1 MEFGTA
7 PNYITTGP
15 VRNAVPTPIR
25 SLADKNAMRTSSRVI
40 LGLVISPVVIVAAA
54 IVFVLTFDWSHAK
67 PYLNDHVSQAI
78 GRPFAIKGDLAL
90 TWKTPEGES
99 GWRAY
104 VPWPRLIASDITI
117 GNPDWTRQPH
127 VATVQ
132 RLTFVL
138 EALPLL
144 AHRIVIPSVTL
155 DTPMVAL
162 ERDPQNRNNWTFNFG
177 AQDGKPSDWKLE
189 LREIAFSK
197 GSVQV
202 DDEVKRVHL
211 AATIDTVDN
220 QTLYT
225 AANGTA
231 IRGSEQ
237 PPVVPTASGA
247 AASGAT
253 AKAPVAADPQQPYG
267 IVWTVKG
274 TYNNAAIHG
283 SGKAGGVLRL
293 QDAHRPYPLQ
303 ADVTVGKT
311 RIDLAGTLTNPA
323 SLTALDLR
331 LHLSGAS
338 MAHLYPLTG
347 VVLPDTPP
355 FDTRGRLIGELRRQG
370 SSWRYEKFTGRVG
383 GSDLGGTLTFAMR
396 PEPGQ
401 RPQLSGELV
410 SHQLLFADL
419 APIIGADSNA
429 SKQRRDEPVRQPADN
444 VLPVEP
450 FRTDRWNAI
459 DADVKFTGERIVRTT
474 DLPIDHLVTHIKL
487 RDAVLTLDP
496 LNFGVAGGT
505 LTSNLQ
511 LDGKSAPMQA
521 RAVLAARHFKIRQ
534 LFPNVESMHASVGE
548 INGDARLSATGNSVA
563 ALLGSSN
570 GELKILVEQGTVS
583 KFILEAMGL
592 NVGNVI
598 LTKLFGDKQVS
609 INCAA
614 GDFAV
619 SDGLAQARTF
629 VVDTQDAVIDVTGAT
644 SFKQE
649 ALDFTIHP
657 DSKGLRV
664 FSLRTPLYVKG
675 TYKHPDVSV
684 NPAVVA
690 LRAGG
695 AVALAFAAPV
705 AAVLPVLELKPA
717 PDSPCGKL
725 LADVRQRPTAPPPGK
740 VYRSSKRGRTAD
752 GSPKAP
758 AAAASATPA
767 QRPTPPSRDA
777 TTTGG

>member
-1 MEFGTA
+1 
-7 PNYITTGP
+7 
-15 VRNAVPTPIR
+15 
-25 SLADKNAMRTSSRVI
+25 MRTSGKLA
-40 LGLVISPVVIVAAA
+40 LGLVITPVVIVAAA
-54 IVFVLTFDWSHAK
+54 VIFVLTFDWNRAK
-67 PYLNDHVSQAI
+67 PYLNDRVSQAI
-78 GRPFAIKGDLAL
+78 GRPFAINGDLML
-90 TWKTPEGES
+90 TWKKPDGES

-104 VPWPRLIASDITI
+104 VPWPRLIANDITI
-117 GNPDWTRQPH
+117 GNPDWARQPH
-127 VATVQ
+127 VATIHQ
-132 RLTFVL
+132 LTFVL

-155 DTPMVAL
+155 DTPAIAL
-162 ERDPQNRNNWTFNFG
+162 ERDKQNRNNWTFHLAG
-177 AQDGKPSDWKLE
+177 SEGSDGKPSDWKLD

-197 GSVQV
+197 GSLAL
-202 DDEVKRVHL
+202 DDDLKRIHL
-211 AATIDTVDN
+211 AATIDTVDR
-220 QTLYT
+220 QALY
-225 AANGTA
+225 AAASGTT
-231 IRGSEQ
+231 IRGED
-237 PPVVPTASGA
+237 PPAKAPNGPDA
-247 AASGAT
+247 AASGAE
-253 AKAPVAADPQQPYG
+253 ARERVAPDLRQPYG
-267 IVWTVKG
+267 IAWTVKG
-274 TYNNAAIHG
+274 TYNNAAIKG

-293 QDAHRPYPLQ
+293 QDAQRPYPLQ

-311 RIDLAGTLTNPA
+311 RVDLAGTLTNPA

-338 MAHLYPLTG
+338 MAQLYPLTG

-355 FDTRGRLIGELRRQG
+355 FDTRGRLIGELRQQG
-370 SSWRYEKFTGRVG
+370 STWRYEKFTGRVG
-383 GSDLGGTLTFAMR
+383 GSDLGGTLNFAMR
-396 PEPGQ
+396 EP
-401 RPQLSGELV
+401 RPQLTGELV
-410 SHQLLFADL
+410 SHQLLFSDL

-429 SKQRRDEPVRQPADN
+429 SKAKRADPSADPDDSKTVRQPADK

-459 DADVKFTGERIVRTT
+459 DADVKFTGERIVHTA

-487 RDAVLTLDP
+487 LDAVLTLDP
-496 LNFGVAGGT
+496 LNFGIAGGT
-505 LTSNLQ
+505 LASNIQ
-511 LDGKSAPMQA
+511 LDGHATPMQA
-521 RAVLAARHFKIRQ
+521 RAALTARHFKIKQ
-534 LFPNVESMHASVGE
+534 LFPKIESMRASVGE

-563 ALLGSSN
+563 TLLGSSN
-570 GELKILVEQGTVS
+570 GQLKILVEQGTIS

-644 SFKQE
+644 SLKKE
-649 ALDFTIHP
+649 TLDFTIHP

-675 TYKHPDVSV
+675 TYKRPDVSV

-725 LADVRQRPTAPPPGK
+725 LAEVRQRPTAPPPGK
-740 VYRSSKRGRTAD
+740 IERDTKPART
-752 GSPKAP
+752 PKGAPGAAP
-758 AAAASATPA
+758 ANRDTAPP
-767 QRPTPPSRDA
+767 QRPTAPTSRDPL
-777 TTTGG
+777 TSGG

>member
-1 MEFGTA
+1 
-7 PNYITTGP
+7 
-15 VRNAVPTPIR
+15 
-25 SLADKNAMRTSSRVI
+25 MRTSGKLA
-40 LGLVISPVVIVAAA
+40 LGLVITPVVIVAAA
-54 IVFVLTFDWSHAK
+54 VIFVLTFDWSHAK

-78 GRPFAIKGDLAL
+78 GRPFAINGDLVL
-90 TWKTPEGES
+90 TWKKPEGES

-104 VPWPRLIASDITI
+104 VPWPRLIANDITI
-117 GNPDWTRQPH
+117 GNPDWTKQPH
-127 VATVQ
+127 VATVHQ
-132 RLTFVL
+132 LTFVL

-155 DTPMVAL
+155 DTPTIAL
-162 ERDPQNRNNWTFNFG
+162 ERDKQNRNNWTFDLAG
-177 AQDGKPSDWKLE
+177 GDKQPSNWKLE

-197 GSVQV
+197 GSLAL
-202 DDEVKRVHL
+202 DDDIKRIHL

-220 QTLYT
+220 QALYT
-225 AANGTA
+225 AANGTT
-231 IRGSEQ
+231 IKGDEQ
-237 PPVVPTASGA
+237 PPVVPTALAA
-247 AASGAT
+247 AASGAV
-253 AKAPVAADPQQPYG
+253 AKTPVAPDPQQPYG
-267 IVWTVKG
+267 IAWTVKG
-274 TYNNAAIHG
+274 TYNNAAING

-293 QDAHRPYPLQ
+293 QDARRPYPLQ
-303 ADVTVGKT
+303 ADVTIGKT

-355 FDTRGRLIGELRRQG
+355 FDTRGRLIGELRKQG
-370 SSWRYEKFTGRVG
+370 SNWRYEKFTGRVG

-396 PEPGQ
+396 EP

-429 SKQRRDEPVRQPADN
+429 SKAKRNEPGDEAVHQPADK
-444 VLPVEP
+444 VLPIEP

-459 DADVKFTGERIVRTT
+459 DADVKFTGERIVHSA
-474 DLPIDHLVTHIKL
+474 DLPIDHLVTHVKL
-487 RDAVLTLDP
+487 QDAVLTLDP
-496 LNFGVAGGT
+496 LNFGVAGGA
-505 LTSNLQ
+505 LTSNIQ
-511 LDGKSAPMQA
+511 LDGNATPMQA
-521 RAVLAARHFKIRQ
+521 RAALAARRFHIKQ
-534 LFPNVESMHASVGE
+534 LFPKIESMQASVGT
-548 INGDARLSATGNSVA
+548 INGDAQLSATGNSVA

-570 GELKILVEQGTVS
+570 GEIKVLVEQGTIS

-598 LTKLFGDKQVS
+598 LTKLFGDKQVT

-619 SDGLAQARTF
+619 SDGLARARTF
-629 VVDTQDAVIDVTGAT
+629 LVDTQDAVIDVTGAT

-675 TYKHPDVSV
+675 TYKHPDVSI

-717 PDSPCGKL
+717 PDSTCGKL

-740 VYRSSKRGRTAD
+740 TYRNGKPSQVSAAD
-752 GSPKAP
+752 AKT
-758 AAAASATPA
+758 SATTVAPPA
-767 QRPTPPSRDA
+767 RDPH
-777 TTTGG
+777 TSGG

>member
-1 MEFGTA
+1 
-7 PNYITTGP
+7 
-15 VRNAVPTPIR
+15 
-25 SLADKNAMRTSSRVI
+25 MRTSGKLA
-40 LGLVISPVVIVAAA
+40 LGLVITPVVIVAAA
-54 IVFVLTFDWSHAK
+54 VVFVLTFDWSRAK

-78 GRPFAIKGDLAL
+78 GRPFAINGDLVL
-90 TWKTPEGES
+90 TWKKPEGES

-104 VPWPRLIASDITI
+104 VPWPRLIANDITV
-117 GNPDWTRQPH
+117 GNPDWAKQPH
-127 VATVQ
+127 VATVRQ
-132 RLTFVL
+132 LTFVL
-138 EALPLL
+138 AALPLL

-155 DTPMVAL
+155 DTPAIAL
-162 ERDPQNRNNWTFNFG
+162 ERDKQDRNNWTFNLAG
-177 AQDGKPSDWKLE
+177 GNDNTPSDWKLE
-189 LREIAFSK
+189 LREIAFSQ
-197 GSVQV
+197 GTLAL
-202 DDEVKRVHL
+202 DDDIKRIHL

-220 QTLYT
+220 QALYT
-225 AANGTA
+225 AANGTPIKGDA
-231 IRGSEQ
+231 Q
-237 PPVVPTASGA
+237 PAQVPTASGT
-247 AASGAT
+247 AAS
-253 AKAPVAADPQQPYG
+253 APVAPDPQQPYG
-267 IVWTVKG
+267 IAWTVKG

-293 QDAHRPYPLQ
+293 QDANRPYPLQ

-323 SLTALDLR
+323 SLAALDLR

-338 MAHLYPLTG
+338 LAHLYPLTG
-347 VVLPDTPP
+347 VVLPNTPP
-355 FDTRGRLIGELRRQG
+355 FDTRGRLIGALRKQG

-383 GSDLGGTLTFAMR
+383 SSDLGGTLTFAMR
-396 PEPGQ
+396 EP
-401 RPQLSGELV
+401 RPQLTGELV

-429 SKQRRDEPVRQPADN
+429 NKARRADPSAESGDQTVRQPADK

-459 DADVKFTGERIVRTT
+459 DADVKFTGERIVHSS
-474 DLPIDHLVTHIKL
+474 DLPIDHLVTHVKL
-487 RDAVLTLDP
+487 QDAVLSLDP
-496 LNFGVAGGT
+496 LNFGLAGGT
-505 LTSNLQ
+505 LTSSIQ
-511 LDGKSAPMQA
+511 LDGHATPMQA
-521 RAVLAARHFKIRQ
+521 RAALAARHFKIKQ
-534 LFPNVESMHASVGE
+534 LFPKVESMRASVGE
-548 INGDARLSATGNSVA
+548 LNGDARLSATGNSVA

-570 GELKILVEQGTVS
+570 GELKLLVEQGTVS

-598 LTKLFGDKQVS
+598 LTKLFGDKQVT

-614 GDFAV
+614 ADFAV
-619 SDGLAQARTF
+619 SNGLAQSRTF
-629 VVDTQDAVIDVTGAT
+629 VVDTQDAIIDVTGAT

-675 TYKHPDVSV
+675 TYKHPDVSI

-705 AAVLPVLELKPA
+705 AAVLPLLNFAPA
-717 PDSPCGKL
+717 PESACGKL
-725 LADVRQRPTAPPPGK
+725 LAEVRQRPTAPPPGK
-740 VYRSSKRGRTAD
+740 TYRSKNPGLTPEGELKSAQ
-752 GSPKAP
+752 PAP
-758 AAAASATPA
+758 AAPPA
-767 QRPTPPSRDA
+767 RDA
-777 TTTGG
+777 MTTGG

>member
-1 MEFGTA
+1 
-7 PNYITTGP
+7 
-15 VRNAVPTPIR
+15 
-25 SLADKNAMRTSSRVI
+25 MRTSNRVI
-40 LGLVISPVVIVAAA
+40 LGLVITPVVIMASAA
-54 IVFVLTFDWSHAK
+54 VFVLTFDWSRAK

-78 GRPFAIKGDLAL
+78 GRPFAINGDLSL
-90 TWKTPEGES
+90 TWKKPEGES

-104 VPWPRLIASDITI
+104 VPWPRLIANDITI
-117 GNPDWTRQPH
+117 GNPDWTRRPH

-155 DTPMVAL
+155 DTPVVAL
-162 ERDPQNRNNWTFNFG
+162 ERDNQNRNNWTFHLG
-177 AQDGKPSDWKLE
+177 TQDSKPSDWKLE

-197 GSVQV
+197 GSVQL
-202 DDEVKRVHL
+202 DDDIKRIHL
-211 AATIDTVDN
+211 AATVDTVDN

-231 IRGSEQ
+231 ISGSEQ

-247 AASGAT
+247 AASGAA

-267 IVWTVKG
+267 LAWTVKG
-274 TYNNAAIHG
+274 TYNNAAIRG
-283 SGKAGGVLRL
+283 GGKAGGVLRL

-401 RPQLSGELV
+401 RPQLTGELV

-429 SKQRRDEPVRQPADN
+429 SKQRRDEPVRQPADK

-459 DADVKFTGERIVRTT
+459 YADVKFTGERIVRTT

-487 RDAVLTLDP
+487 QDAVLTLDP

-511 LDGKSAPMQA
+511 LDGQSAPMQA
-521 RAVLAARHFKIRQ
+521 RAALAARHFKIRQ
-534 LFPNVESMHASVGE
+534 LFPNIESMHASVGE
-548 INGDARLSATGNSVA
+548 INGDAQLSATGNSVA

-619 SDGLAQARTF
+619 SNGLAQARTF

-649 ALDFTIHP
+649 TLDFTIHP

-675 TYKHPDVSV
+675 TYKQPDVSV

-725 LADVRQRPTAPPPGK
+725 LADVRQRPTAPPPGT
-740 VYRSSKRGRTAD
+740 VYRSGKSGRTAD
-752 GSPKAP
+752 GSPKTS
-758 AAAASATPA
+758 AAASATPV
-767 QRPTPPSRDA
+767 QRPAQPSRDA
-777 TTTGG
+777 ATTGG

>member
-1 MEFGTA
+1 
-7 PNYITTGP
+7 
-15 VRNAVPTPIR
+15 
-25 SLADKNAMRTSSRVI
+25 MRTSGKLA
-40 LGLVISPVVIVAAA
+40 LGLVITPVVIVAAA
-54 IVFVLTFDWSHAK
+54 VIFVLTFDWSRAK
-67 PYLNDHVSQAI
+67 PYLNDRVSQAI
-78 GRPFAIKGDLAL
+78 GRPFAINGDLVL
-90 TWKTPEGES
+90 TWKKPEGES
-99 GWRAY
+99 GWRAF
-104 VPWPRLIASDITI
+104 VPWPRLIANDITI
-117 GNPDWTRQPH
+117 GNPDWTKQPH
-127 VATVQ
+127 VATIHQ
-132 RLTFVL
+132 LTFVL

-144 AHRIVIPSVTL
+144 AHRVVIPSVTL
-155 DTPMVAL
+155 DTPAIAL
-162 ERDPQNRNNWTFNFG
+162 ERDKQDRNNWTFDLAGGNK
-177 AQDGKPSDWKLE
+177 QPSNWKLE

-197 GSVQV
+197 GSLAM
-202 DDEVKRVHL
+202 DDDIKRIHL

-231 IRGSEQ
+231 IKGEEQ
-237 PPVVPTASGA
+237 PPVVPTASGT
-247 AASGAT
+247 AASGAA
-253 AKAPVAADPQQPYG
+253 AKAPVAPDPQQPYG
-267 IVWTVKG
+267 IAWTVKG
-274 TYNNAAIHG
+274 TYNNAAIDG

-355 FDTRGRLIGELRRQG
+355 FDTRGRLIGELRKQG
-370 SSWRYEKFTGRVG
+370 SNWRYEKFTGRVG
-383 GSDLGGTLTFAMR
+383 GSDLSGSLTFAMR
-396 PEPGQ
+396 EP
-401 RPQLSGELV
+401 RPQLTGELV

-429 SKQRRDEPVRQPADN
+429 SKAKRSEPGDGTVRQPADK

-459 DADVKFTGERIVRTT
+459 DADVKFTGERIVRSQN
-474 DLPIDHLVTHIKL
+474 LPIDHLVTHVKL
-487 RDAVLTLDP
+487 QDAVLTLDP

-505 LTSNLQ
+505 LTSNIQ
-511 LDGKSAPMQA
+511 LDGRAAPMQA
-521 RAVLAARHFKIRQ
+521 RAALAARHFRLKQ
-534 LFPNVESMHASVGE
+534 LFPKAETMRASVGE

-563 ALLGSSN
+563 TLLGTSN
-570 GELKILVEQGTVS
+570 GEMKLLVEQGTIS

-598 LTKLFGDKQVS
+598 LTKLFGDKQVT

-619 SDGLAQARTF
+619 SNGLAQARTF

-664 FSLRTPLYVKG
+664 LSLRTPLYVKG
-675 TYKHPDVSV
+675 TYKHPDVSI

-705 AAVLPVLELKPA
+705 AAVLPVLELKPS
-717 PDSPCGKL
+717 PESPCGKL
-725 LADVRQRPTAPPPGK
+725 LADVRQHPTAPPPGK
-740 VYRSSKRGRTAD
+740 TYHSTNPGRTPE
-752 GSPKAP
+752 GELKSTQPAP
-758 AAAASATPA
+758 RPA
-767 QRPTPPSRDA
+767 PPPARDA

>member
-1 MEFGTA
+1 
-7 PNYITTGP
+7 
-15 VRNAVPTPIR
+15 
-25 SLADKNAMRTSSRVI
+25 MRTSGKFA
-40 LGLVISPVVIVAAA
+40 LGLVITPVVIVAAA
-54 IVFVLTFDWSHAK
+54 VIFVLTFDWNRAK
-67 PYLNDHVSQAI
+67 PYLNDRVSQAI
-78 GRPFAIKGDLAL
+78 GRPFAINGDLML
-90 TWKTPEGES
+90 TWKKPEGES
-99 GWRAY
+99 GWRAF
-104 VPWPRLIASDITI
+104 VPWPRLIANDITV
-117 GNPDWTRQPH
+117 GNPDWTKQPH
-127 VATVQ
+127 VATVHQ
-132 RLTFVL
+132 LTFVL

-144 AHRIVIPSVTL
+144 AHRIVIPTVTL
-155 DTPMVAL
+155 DTPAIAL
-162 ERDPQNRNNWTFNFG
+162 ERDKQNRNNWTFDLAG
-177 AQDGKPSDWKLE
+177 HEGPDKKPSDWKLE
-189 LREIAFSK
+189 LQEIAFSR
-197 GSVQV
+197 GTLAL
-202 DDEVKRVHL
+202 DDDIKRIHL

-225 AANGTA
+225 AANGTV
-231 IRGSEQ
+231 IKSEDQ
-237 PPVVPTASGA
+237 PAKVPTASDATASGA
-247 AASGAT
+247 AAS
-253 AKAPVAADPQQPYG
+253 APAAPDPQQPYG
-267 IVWTVKG
+267 IAWTVKG
-274 TYNNAAIHG
+274 TYNNAAIKG

-293 QDAHRPYPLQ
+293 QDANRPYPLQ

-355 FDTRGRLIGELRRQG
+355 FDTRGRLIGELRKQG
-370 SSWRYEKFTGRVG
+370 STWRYEKFTGRVG
-383 GSDLGGTLTFAMR
+383 GSDLGGTLTYAMK
-396 PEPGQ
+396 EP
-401 RPQLSGELV
+401 RPQLTGELV

-429 SKQRRDEPVRQPADN
+429 SKAKRADPSAEADEKTVRQPADK

-459 DADVKFTGERIVRTT
+459 DADVKFTGERIVQTAE
-474 DLPIDHLVTHIKL
+474 LPINHLVTHIKL
-487 RDAVLTLDP
+487 QDAVLTLDP
-496 LNFGVAGGT
+496 LNFGIAGGT
-505 LTSNLQ
+505 LTSNIQ
-511 LDGKSAPMQA
+511 LDGHAAPMQA
-521 RAVLAARHFKIRQ
+521 RAALAARHFKIKQ
-534 LFPNVESMHASVGE
+534 LFPKIESVRASVGE

-570 GELKILVEQGTVS
+570 GEVKILVEQGTIS

-598 LTKLFGDKQVS
+598 LTKLFGDKQVT

-619 SDGLAQARTF
+619 SNGLAQARTF

-664 FSLRTPLYVKG
+664 LSLRTPLYVKG
-675 TYKHPDVSV
+675 TYKHPDVSI

-717 PDSPCGKL
+717 PDSACGKL

-740 VYRSSKRGRTAD
+740 TYRSNKPGRTPEGD
-752 GSPKAP
+752 LKTTQP
-758 AAAASATPA
+758 AATPPKPPA
-767 QRPTPPSRDA
+767 RPTLPARDA
-777 TTTGG
+777 MTTGG

>member
-1 MEFGTA
+1 
-7 PNYITTGP
+7 
-15 VRNAVPTPIR
+15 
-25 SLADKNAMRTSSRVI
+25 MRTSGKLA
-40 LGLVISPVVIVAAA
+40 LGLVISPVVIVATAV
-54 IVFVLTFDWSHAK
+54 IFVLTFDWNRAK

-78 GRPFAIKGDLAL
+78 GRAFAINGDLML
-90 TWKTPEGES
+90 TWKKPEGET

-104 VPWPRLIASDITI
+104 VPWPRLIANDITV
-117 GNPDWTRQPH
+117 GNPDWTKQPH
-127 VATVQ
+127 VATIHQ
-132 RLTFVL
+132 LTFVL

-155 DTPMVAL
+155 DTPAIAL
-162 ERDPQNRNNWTFNFG
+162 ERDKQNRNNWTFDLAG
-177 AQDGKPSDWKLE
+177 GDKKPSDWKLE

-197 GSVQV
+197 GALAL
-202 DDEVKRVHL
+202 DDDIKRIHL
-211 AATIDTVDN
+211 AATIDTIDN
-220 QTLYT
+220 QALYT

-231 IRGSEQ
+231 IQGSEQ
-237 PPVVPTASGA
+237 PAMVPTASGA
-247 AASGAT
+247 AASGT
-253 AKAPVAADPQQPYG
+253 AANAPVTPDPQQPYG
-267 IVWTVKG
+267 ISWTVKG
-274 TYNNAAIHG
+274 TYNNAAING

-293 QDAHRPYPLQ
+293 QDAKRPYPLQ

-323 SLTALDLR
+323 SITALDLR

-338 MAHLYPLTG
+338 MAQLYPLTG

-355 FDTRGRLIGELRRQG
+355 FDTRGRLVGELRKQG

-396 PEPGQ
+396 EP
-401 RPQLSGELV
+401 RPQLTGELV

-429 SKQRRDEPVRQPADN
+429 SKAKRADPSAEPGDSKTIRQPSDK

-459 DADVKFTGERIVRTT
+459 DADVKFAGERIVHST
-474 DLPIDHLVTHIKL
+474 DLPIDHLVTHVKL
-487 RDAVLTLDP
+487 QDAVLTLDP
-496 LNFGVAGGT
+496 LNFGIAGGT
-505 LTSNLQ
+505 LTSNIQ
-511 LDGKSAPMQA
+511 LDGHATPMQA
-521 RAVLAARHFKIRQ
+521 RAALAARHFKIKQ
-534 LFPNVESMHASVGE
+534 LFPKIDSMRASVGE

-563 ALLGSSN
+563 TLLGSSN
-570 GELKILVEQGTVS
+570 GEMKVLVEQGTIS

-598 LTKLFGDKQVS
+598 LTKLFGDKQVT

-619 SDGLAQARTF
+619 SNGLAQARTF

-695 AVALAFAAPV
+695 AVALAFAAPI

-717 PDSPCGKL
+717 PESPCGKL

-740 VYRSSKRGRTAD
+740 TYRSKNPGRTPEGDLKSAQ
-752 GSPKAP
+752 PAP
-758 AAAASATPA
+758 
-767 QRPTPPSRDA
+767 RPSTPPTRDPM
-777 TTTGG
+777 TSGG

>member
-1 MEFGTA
+1 
-7 PNYITTGP
+7 
-15 VRNAVPTPIR
+15 
-25 SLADKNAMRTSSRVI
+25 MRTSARVI
-40 LGLVISPVVIVAAA
+40 LGLGITPIVIVAAA
-54 IVFVLTFDWSHAK
+54 IVFVLTFDWNRAK
-67 PYLNDHVSQAI
+67 PYLNDHVSQAV
-78 GRPFAIKGDLAL
+78 GRPFAINGDLAL
-90 TWKTPEGES
+90 TWKKPEGES

-104 VPWPRLIASDITI
+104 VPWPRLIASDIAI
-117 GNPDWTRQPH
+117 GNPDWARQPH

-162 ERDPQNRNNWTFNFG
+162 ERDSQNRNNWTFHFG
-177 AQDGKPSDWKLE
+177 AQDSQPSDWKLE

-197 GSVQV
+197 GSVQL
-202 DDEVKRVHL
+202 DDEVKRIHL
-211 AATIDTVDN
+211 AATLDTVDN
-220 QTLYT
+220 QALYT
-225 AANGTA
+225 AASGTA
-231 IRGSEQ
+231 IRGSE
-237 PPVVPTASGA
+237 PAAPSASGA
-247 AASGAT
+247 AAST
-253 AKAPVAADPQQPYG
+253 APAAPDPQQPYG
-267 IVWTVKG
+267 IAWTVKG
-274 TYNNAAIHG
+274 TYNNAAIRG

-293 QDAHRPYPLQ
+293 QDARRPYPLQ

-311 RIDLAGTLTNPA
+311 RIDLAGTLTNPS

-370 SSWRYEKFTGRVG
+370 SSWRYEQFTGRVG

-401 RPQLSGELV
+401 RPQLTGELV

-429 SKQRRDEPVRQPADN
+429 SKQRRDAPVRQPADK

-459 DADVKFTGERIVRTT
+459 DADVKFTGERIVRTA

-487 RDAVLTLDP
+487 QDAVLTLDP

-505 LTSNLQ
+505 LTSNLR
-511 LDGKSAPMQA
+511 LDGQSAPMQA
-521 RAVLAARHFKIRQ
+521 SAALAARHFKIRQ
-534 LFPNVESMHASVGE
+534 LFPNIESMHASIGE

-563 ALLGSSN
+563 ALLGASN

-644 SFKQE
+644 SFKHE
-649 ALDFTIHP
+649 SLDFTIHP

-690 LRAGG
+690 LRARQLAGD
-695 AVALAFAAPV
+695 AAFAHHQH
-705 AAVLPVLELKPA
+705 AV
-717 PDSPCGKL
+717 GH
-725 LADVRQRPTAPPPGK
+725 
-740 VYRSSKRGRTAD
+740 
-752 GSPKAP
+752 
-758 AAAASATPA
+758 A
-767 QRPTPPSRDA
+767 QDL
-777 TTTGG
+777 

>member
-1 MEFGTA
+1 
-7 PNYITTGP
+7 
-15 VRNAVPTPIR
+15 
-25 SLADKNAMRTSSRVI
+25 MRTSGKLA
-40 LGLVISPVVIVAAA
+40 LGLVLSPVVIGAAA
-54 IVFVLTFDWSHAK
+54 VIFVLTFDWNRAK

-78 GRPFAIKGDLAL
+78 GRAFAINGDLML
-90 TWKTPEGES
+90 TWKKPEGET

-104 VPWPRLIASDITI
+104 VPWPRLIANDITV
-117 GNPDWTRQPH
+117 GNPDWTKQPH
-127 VATVQ
+127 VATIHQ
-132 RLTFVL
+132 LTFVL

-155 DTPMVAL
+155 DTPAIAL
-162 ERDPQNRNNWTFNFG
+162 ERDKQNRNNWTFDLAGGN
-177 AQDGKPSDWKLE
+177 DNKPSDWKLE

-197 GSVQV
+197 GALAL
-202 DDEVKRVHL
+202 DDDLKRIHL

-220 QTLYT
+220 QALYT

-231 IRGSEQ
+231 IQGSEQ
-237 PPVVPTASGA
+237 PAMAPTAPGMAASGA
-247 AASGAT
+247 AAN
-253 AKAPVAADPQQPYG
+253 APVTPDPEQPYG
-267 IVWTVKG
+267 IAWTVKG
-274 TYNNAAIHG
+274 TYNNAAING
-283 SGKAGGVLRL
+283 GGKAGGVLRL
-293 QDAHRPYPLQ
+293 QDAKRPYPLQ

-311 RIDLAGTLTNPA
+311 RIDLAGTLTNPS
-323 SLTALDLR
+323 SLAALDLR

-338 MAHLYPLTG
+338 MAQLYPLTG

-355 FDTRGRLIGELRRQG
+355 FDTRGRLIGELRKQG

-396 PEPGQ
+396 EP
-401 RPQLSGELV
+401 RPQLTGELV

-429 SKQRRDEPVRQPADN
+429 SKAKRADPSAEPGDSKTVRQPADK

-459 DADVKFTGERIVRTT
+459 DADVKFTGERIVHSA
-474 DLPIDHLVTHIKL
+474 DLPIDHLVTHVKL
-487 RDAVLTLDP
+487 QDAVLTLDP
-496 LNFGVAGGT
+496 LNFGIAGGT
-505 LTSNLQ
+505 LTSNIQ
-511 LDGKSAPMQA
+511 LDGHATPMQA
-521 RAVLAARHFKIRQ
+521 RAALAARHFKIKQ
-534 LFPNVESMHASVGE
+534 LFPNIESMRASVGE

-570 GELKILVEQGTVS
+570 GEMKVLVEQGTIS

-598 LTKLFGDKQVS
+598 LTKLFGDKQVT

-629 VVDTQDAVIDVTGAT
+629 VVDTQDAVIDVTGT
-644 SFKQE
+644 TNFKQE

-675 TYKHPDVSV
+675 TYKHPDVSI

-695 AVALAFAAPV
+695 AVALAFAAPI

-740 VYRSSKRGRTAD
+740 TYRSKNPGRTPD
-752 GSPKAP
+752 GALKSAQPAP
-758 AAAASATPA
+758 RTST
-767 QRPTPPSRDA
+767 TPSRDPM
-777 TTTGG
+777 TSGG

>member
-1 MEFGTA
+1 
-7 PNYITTGP
+7 
-15 VRNAVPTPIR
+15 
-25 SLADKNAMRTSSRVI
+25 MRTSGKLA
-40 LGLVISPVVIVAAA
+40 LGLVITPVVIVAAA
-54 IVFVLTFDWSHAK
+54 VIFVLTFDWNRAR
-67 PYLNDHVSQAI
+67 PYLNDRVSQAI
-78 GRPFAIKGDLAL
+78 GRPFAINGDLML
-90 TWKTPEGES
+90 TWKKPEGES

-104 VPWPRLIASDITI
+104 VPWPRLIANNITV

-155 DTPMVAL
+155 DTPAIAL
-162 ERDPQNRNNWTFNFG
+162 ERDKQNRNNWTFNLAG
-177 AQDGKPSDWKLE
+177 SEDGKKPSDWKLD

-197 GSVQV
+197 GSLAL
-202 DDEVKRVHL
+202 DDDLKRIHL

-220 QTLYT
+220 QALYT

-231 IRGSEQ
+231 IKGEDQ
-237 PPVVPTASGA
+237 PAKVPAASGA
-247 AASGAT
+247 AASEASAASAGT
-253 AKAPVAADPQQPYG
+253 AQAPVAPDPQQPYG
-267 IVWTVKG
+267 IAWTVKG
-274 TYNNAAIHG
+274 TYNNAAIAG

-293 QDAHRPYPLQ
+293 QDAQRPYPLQ
-303 ADVTVGKT
+303 ADVRVGKT

-338 MAHLYPLTG
+338 MAQLYPLTG

-355 FDTRGRLIGELRRQG
+355 FDTRGRLIGELRKQG
-370 SSWRYEKFTGRVG
+370 STWRYEKFTGRVG

-396 PEPGQ
+396 EP
-401 RPQLSGELV
+401 RPLLTGELV

-429 SKQRRDEPVRQPADN
+429 SKARRADPSADPSESKTVRQPPN
-444 VLPVEP
+444 KVLPVEP

-459 DADVKFTGERIVRTT
+459 DADVKFTGERIVHTAE
-474 DLPIDHLVTHIKL
+474 LPINHLVTHVKL
-487 RDAVLTLDP
+487 QDAVLTLDP
-496 LNFGVAGGT
+496 LNFGIAGGT
-505 LTSNLQ
+505 LTSNIQ
-511 LDGKSAPMQA
+511 LDGHSTPMQA
-521 RAVLAARHFKIRQ
+521 RAALAARHFRIKQ
-534 LFPNVESMHASVGE
+534 LFPKIESMRASVGE
-548 INGDARLSATGNSVA
+548 LNGDARLSATGNSVA

-570 GELKILVEQGTVS
+570 GELKILVEQGTIS

-592 NVGNVI
+592 NVANVI
-598 LTKLFGDKQVS
+598 LTKLFGDKQVT

-629 VVDTQDAVIDVTGAT
+629 VVDTQDAVIDITGAT

-675 TYKHPDVSV
+675 TYKHPDVSI

-717 PDSPCGKL
+717 PDSACGKL

-740 VYRSSKRGRTAD
+740 TYQSKKPGRTPEGDLKTTQPAS
-752 GSPKAP
+752 GAPGAVGAAQPPQRPSRP
-758 AAAASATPA
+758 AA
-767 QRPTPPSRDA
+767 PPSRDPA
-777 TTTGG
+777 TTGG

>member
-1 MEFGTA
+1 
-7 PNYITTGP
+7 
-15 VRNAVPTPIR
+15 
-25 SLADKNAMRTSSRVI
+25 MRTSGKLA
-40 LGLVISPVVIVAAA
+40 LGLVITPVVIVAAA
-54 IVFVLTFDWSHAK
+54 VIFVLTFDWNRAK
-67 PYLNDHVSQAI
+67 PYLNDRVSQAI
-78 GRPFAIKGDLAL
+78 GRPFAINGDLIL
-90 TWKTPEGES
+90 TWKKPEGES

-104 VPWPRLIASDITI
+104 VPWPRLIANDITV
-117 GNPDWTRQPH
+117 GNPDWTKQPH

-155 DTPMVAL
+155 DTPAIAL
-162 ERDPQNRNNWTFNFG
+162 ERDKQNRNNWTFDLAGNEG
-177 AQDGKPSDWKLE
+177 DKNKPSDWKLE
-189 LREIAFSK
+189 LQEIAFSK
-197 GSVQV
+197 GTLGL
-202 DDEVKRVHL
+202 DDDIKRIHL
-211 AATIDTVDN
+211 NATIDTVDN

-231 IRGSEQ
+231 IKGDEQ
-237 PPVVPTASGA
+237 PALVPAASGVAASGA
-247 AASGAT
+247 AAKAPE
-253 AKAPVAADPQQPYG
+253 APVAPDPQQPYG
-267 IVWTVKG
+267 IAWTVKG
-274 TYNNAAIHG
+274 TYNNAAIKG

-293 QDAHRPYPLQ
+293 QDATRPYPLQ

-355 FDTRGRLIGELRRQG
+355 FDTRGRLVGELRKQG
-370 SSWRYEKFTGRVG
+370 STWRYEKFTGRVG
-383 GSDLGGTLTFAMR
+383 GSDLAGTLTFAMR
-396 PEPGQ
+396 EP
-401 RPQLSGELV
+401 RPQLTGELV

-429 SKQRRDEPVRQPADN
+429 SKAKRADPSAETGEKTVRQPPDK

-459 DADVKFTGERIVRTT
+459 DADVKFTGERIVHSK
-474 DLPIDHLVTHIKL
+474 DLPIDHLVTHVKL
-487 RDAVLTLDP
+487 QDAVLTLDP
-496 LNFGVAGGT
+496 LNFGIAGGT

-511 LDGKSAPMQA
+511 LDGHATPMQA
-521 RAVLAARHFKIRQ
+521 RAALAARHFRIKQ
-534 LFPNVESMHASVGE
+534 LFPKIESMRASVGE
-548 INGDARLSATGNSVA
+548 VNGDARLSATGNSVA

-570 GELKILVEQGTVS
+570 GELKLLVEQGTVS

-592 NVGNVI
+592 NVANVI
-598 LTKLFGDKQVS
+598 LTKLFGDKQVN

-619 SDGLAQARTF
+619 SNGLAQARTF
-629 VVDTQDAVIDVTGAT
+629 VVDTQDAVIDITGAT

-675 TYKHPDVSV
+675 TYKHPDVSI

-725 LADVRQRPTAPPPGK
+725 LADVRKRPTAPPPGRTYHSNK
-740 VYRSSKRGRTAD
+740 PGRTAQ
-752 GSPKAP
+752 GELKSAPPTAP
-758 AAAASATPA
+758 APA
-767 QRPTPPSRDA
+767 PKVQAPRDA

>member
-1 MEFGTA
+1 
-7 PNYITTGP
+7 
-15 VRNAVPTPIR
+15 
-25 SLADKNAMRTSSRVI
+25 MRTPGKLA
-40 LGLVISPVVIVAAA
+40 LGLVITPIVIVAAA
-54 IVFVLTFDWSHAK
+54 VIFVLTFDWNRAK
-67 PYLNDHVSQAI
+67 PYLNDRVSQAL
-78 GRPFAIKGDLAL
+78 GRPFAINGDLML
-90 TWKTPEGES
+90 TWKKPQGES
-99 GWRAY
+99 GWRAF
-104 VPWPRLIASDITI
+104 VPWPRLIANDITV
-117 GNPDWTRQPH
+117 GNPDWTKQPH
-127 VATVQ
+127 VATIHQ
-132 RLTFVL
+132 LTFVL

-155 DTPMVAL
+155 DTPAIAL
-162 ERDPQNRNNWTFNFG
+162 ERDKQNRNNWTFDLTGNEG
-177 AQDGKPSDWKLE
+177 PDKKPSDWKLE
-189 LREIAFSK
+189 LQEIAFSK
-197 GSVQV
+197 GALAL
-202 DDEVKRVHL
+202 DDDIKRIHL
-211 AATIDTVDN
+211 AATVDTVDN

-225 AANGTA
+225 AANGTV
-231 IRGSEQ
+231 IKSDEQ
-237 PPVVPTASGA
+237 PAQVPTTSGPTASNA
-247 AASGAT
+247 A
-253 AKAPVAADPQQPYG
+253 AKAPVAPDPQQPYG
-267 IVWTVKG
+267 IAWTVKG
-274 TYNNAAIHG
+274 TYNNAAITG

-293 QDAHRPYPLQ
+293 QDAGRPYPLQ

-355 FDTRGRLIGELRRQG
+355 FDTRGRLIGELRKQG

-383 GSDLGGTLTFAMR
+383 SSDLSGSLTFAMR
-396 PEPGQ
+396 EP
-401 RPQLSGELV
+401 RPLLTGELV
-410 SHQLLFADL
+410 SHQLLFTDL

-429 SKQRRDEPVRQPADN
+429 SKARRADPGAEADEKAVRQPADK

-450 FRTDRWNAI
+450 FRTNRWNAI
-459 DADVKFTGERIVRTT
+459 DANVKFTGERIVQTAE
-474 DLPIDHLVTHIKL
+474 LPINHLVTHVKL
-487 RDAVLTLDP
+487 QDAVLTLDP
-496 LNFGVAGGT
+496 LNFGIAGGT
-505 LTSNLQ
+505 LTSNIQ
-511 LDGKSAPMQA
+511 LDGRATPMQA
-521 RAVLAARHFKIRQ
+521 RAALAARHFKLKQ
-534 LFPNVESMHASVGE
+534 LFPKAETMRASVGE
-548 INGDARLSATGNSVA
+548 INSDARLTATGNSVA
-563 ALLGSSN
+563 ALLGASN
-570 GELKILVEQGTVS
+570 GEMKILVEQGTIS
-583 KFILEAMGL
+583 KFLLEAMGL

-598 LTKLFGDKQVS
+598 LTKLFGDKQVT

-619 SDGLAQARTF
+619 SNGLAQARTF

-664 FSLRTPLYVKG
+664 LSLRTPLYVKG
-675 TYKHPDVSV
+675 TYKHPDVSI

-717 PDSPCGKL
+717 PDSACGKL

-740 VYRSSKRGRTAD
+740 TYRSSKPGRTPEGD
-752 GSPKAP
+752 LKTTQP
-758 AAAASATPA
+758 A
-767 QRPTPPSRDA
+767 PPSASPAPTARPSLPARDSM
-777 TTTGG
+777 TTGG

>member
-1 MEFGTA
+1 
-7 PNYITTGP
+7 
-15 VRNAVPTPIR
+15 
-25 SLADKNAMRTSSRVI
+25 MRTSGKLA
-40 LGLVISPVVIVAAA
+40 LGLIITPVVIVAAA
-54 IVFVLTFDWSHAK
+54 VIFVLTFDWNRAK
-67 PYLNDHVSQAI
+67 PYLNDRVSQAI
-78 GRPFAIKGDLAL
+78 GRPFAINGDLVL
-90 TWKTPEGES
+90 TWKKPEGES
-99 GWRAY
+99 GWRAF
-104 VPWPRLIASDITI
+104 VPWPRLIANDITV
-117 GNPDWTRQPH
+117 GNPEWTKQPH
-127 VATVQ
+127 VATIHQ
-132 RLTFVL
+132 LTFVL

-155 DTPMVAL
+155 DTPAIAL
-162 ERDPQNRNNWTFNFG
+162 ERDKQNRNNWTFDLAGNEP
-177 AQDGKPSDWKLE
+177 DKKPSDWKLE
-189 LREIAFSK
+189 LQEIAFSK
-197 GSVQV
+197 GTLAL
-202 DDEVKRVHL
+202 DDDIKRIHL

-225 AANGTA
+225 AANGTTIKNA
-231 IRGSEQ
+231 DQ
-237 PPVVPTASGA
+237 PAKVPTASDATASGA
-247 AASGAT
+247 AAST
-253 AKAPVAADPQQPYG
+253 PVGLGGPDPQQPYG
-267 IVWTVKG
+267 IAWTVKG
-274 TYNNAAIHG
+274 TYNNAAING

-293 QDAHRPYPLQ
+293 QDANRPYPLQ

-355 FDTRGRLIGELRRQG
+355 FDTRGRLIGELRKQG
-370 SSWRYEKFTGRVG
+370 STWRYEKFTGRVG
-383 GSDLGGTLTFAMR
+383 GSDLGGTLTFAMK
-396 PEPGQ
+396 EP
-401 RPQLSGELV
+401 RPQLTGELV

-429 SKQRRDEPVRQPADN
+429 SKARRADPGAEAGEKTVRQPADK

-459 DADVKFTGERIVRTT
+459 DADVKFTGERIVQTA
-474 DLPIDHLVTHIKL
+474 DLPINHLVTHIKL
-487 RDAVLTLDP
+487 QDAVLTLDP
-496 LNFGVAGGT
+496 LNFGIAGGT
-505 LTSNLQ
+505 LTSNIQ
-511 LDGKSAPMQA
+511 LDGHATPMQA
-521 RAVLAARHFKIRQ
+521 RAALAARHFKIKQ
-534 LFPNVESMHASVGE
+534 LFPKIESVRASVGE
-548 INGDARLSATGNSVA
+548 INGDARLTATGNSVA
-563 ALLGSSN
+563 TLLGASN
-570 GELKILVEQGTVS
+570 GEVKLLVEQGTIS

-598 LTKLFGDKQVS
+598 LTKLFGDKQVT

-619 SDGLAQARTF
+619 SNGLAQARTF

-664 FSLRTPLYVKG
+664 LSLRTPLYVKG
-675 TYKHPDVSV
+675 TYKHPDVSI

-717 PDSPCGKL
+717 PDSVCGKL

-740 VYRSSKRGRTAD
+740 TYRSSKPGRTPEGDLKTTQPTTSAA
-752 GSPKAP
+752 PPTP
-758 AAAASATPA
+758 AARPSLPA
-767 QRPTPPSRDA
+767 RDSM
-777 TTTGG
+777 TTGG

>member
-1 MEFGTA
+1 
-7 PNYITTGP
+7 
-15 VRNAVPTPIR
+15 
-25 SLADKNAMRTSSRVI
+25 MRTSARVI
-40 LGLVISPVVIVAAA
+40 LGLGITPIVIVAAA
-54 IVFVLTFDWSHAK
+54 IVFVLTFDWNRAK
-67 PYLNDHVSQAI
+67 PYLNDHVSQAV
-78 GRPFAIKGDLAL
+78 GRPFAINGDLAL
-90 TWKTPEGES
+90 TWKKPEGES

-104 VPWPRLIASDITI
+104 VPWPRLIASDIAI
-117 GNPDWTRQPH
+117 GNPDWARQPH

-162 ERDPQNRNNWTFNFG
+162 ERDSQNRNNWTFHFG
-177 AQDGKPSDWKLE
+177 AQDSQPSDWKLE

-197 GSVQV
+197 GSVQL
-202 DDEVKRVHL
+202 DDEVKRIHL
-211 AATIDTVDN
+211 AATLDTVDN
-220 QTLYT
+220 QALYT
-225 AANGTA
+225 AASGTA
-231 IRGSEQ
+231 IRGSE
-237 PPVVPTASGA
+237 PAAPSASGA
-247 AASGAT
+247 AAST
-253 AKAPVAADPQQPYG
+253 APAAPDPQQPYG
-267 IVWTVKG
+267 IAWTVKG
-274 TYNNAAIHG
+274 TYNNAAIRG

-293 QDAHRPYPLQ
+293 QDARRPYPLQ

-311 RIDLAGTLTNPA
+311 RIDLAGTLTNPS

-370 SSWRYEKFTGRVG
+370 SSWRYEQFTGRVG

-401 RPQLSGELV
+401 RPQLTGELV

-429 SKQRRDEPVRQPADN
+429 SKQRRDAPVRQPADK

-459 DADVKFTGERIVRTT
+459 DADVKFTGERIVRTA

-487 RDAVLTLDP
+487 QDAVLTLDP

-505 LTSNLQ
+505 LTSNLR
-511 LDGKSAPMQA
+511 LDGQSAPMQA
-521 RAVLAARHFKIRQ
+521 SAALAARHFKIRQ
-534 LFPNVESMHASVGE
+534 LFPNIESMHASIGE

-563 ALLGSSN
+563 ALLGASN

-644 SFKQE
+644 SFKHE
-649 ALDFTIHP
+649 SLDFTIHP

-705 AAVLPVLELKPA
+705 AAVLPVLELQPA

-740 VYRSSKRGRTAD
+740 VYRSGQTGRAAD
-752 GSPKAP
+752 GSPKDP
-758 AAAASATPA
+758 AAAPA
-767 QRPTPPSRDA
+767 RQPALPLRDPTTA
-777 TTTGG
+777 GG

>member
-1 MEFGTA
+1 
-7 PNYITTGP
+7 
-15 VRNAVPTPIR
+15 
-25 SLADKNAMRTSSRVI
+25 MRTSGKLA

-54 IVFVLTFDWSHAK
+54 VIFVLTFDWNRAK

-78 GRPFAIKGDLAL
+78 GRAFAINGDLML
-90 TWKTPEGES
+90 TWKKPEGET

-104 VPWPRLIASDITI
+104 VPWPRLIANDITV
-117 GNPDWTRQPH
+117 GNPDWTKQPH
-127 VATVQ
+127 VATIHQ
-132 RLTFVL
+132 LTFVL

-155 DTPMVAL
+155 DTPAIAL
-162 ERDPQNRNNWTFNFG
+162 ERDKQNRNNWTFDLAGNG
-177 AQDGKPSDWKLE
+177 EGSENKPSDWKLE

-197 GSVQV
+197 GSLAL
-202 DDEVKRVHL
+202 DDDIKRIHL

-220 QTLYT
+220 QALYT
-225 AANGTA
+225 AANG
-231 IRGSEQ
+231 IGIKGGEQ
-237 PPVVPTASGA
+237 PATVPTTPGTAASGA
-247 AASGAT
+247 AAN
-253 AKAPVAADPQQPYG
+253 APVTPDPEQPYG
-267 IVWTVKG
+267 IAWTVKG
-274 TYNNAAIHG
+274 TYNNAAING

-293 QDAHRPYPLQ
+293 QDAKRPYPLQ

-323 SLTALDLR
+323 SLAALDLR

-338 MAHLYPLTG
+338 MAQLYPLTG

-355 FDTRGRLIGELRRQG
+355 FDTRGRLIGELRKQG

-383 GSDLGGTLTFAMR
+383 GSDLSGTLTFAMR
-396 PEPGQ
+396 EP
-401 RPQLSGELV
+401 RPQLTGELV

-429 SKQRRDEPVRQPADN
+429 SKAKRADPSAEPGDNKTVRQPADK

-459 DADVKFTGERIVRTT
+459 DADVKFTGERIVHSA

-487 RDAVLTLDP
+487 QDAVLTLDP
-496 LNFGVAGGT
+496 LNFGIAGGT
-505 LTSNLQ
+505 LTSNIQ
-511 LDGKSAPMQA
+511 LDGHATPMQA
-521 RAVLAARHFKIRQ
+521 RAALAARHFKIKQ
-534 LFPNVESMHASVGE
+534 LFPKIDSMRASVGE

-570 GELKILVEQGTVS
+570 GEMKVLVARGTIS

-598 LTKLFGDKQVS
+598 LTKLFGDKQVT

-619 SDGLAQARTF
+619 SNGLAQARTF

-675 TYKHPDVSV
+675 TYKHPDVSI

-695 AVALAFAAPV
+695 AIALAFAAPI

-740 VYRSSKRGRTAD
+740 TYRSKNPGRTPD
-752 GSPKAP
+752 GELK
-758 AAAASATPA
+758 SAQPTS
-767 QRPTPPSRDA
+767 RTSTPPARDPM
-777 TTTGG
+777 TSGG

>member
-1 MEFGTA
+1 
-7 PNYITTGP
+7 
-15 VRNAVPTPIR
+15 
-25 SLADKNAMRTSSRVI
+25 MRTSGKLA
-40 LGLVISPVVIVAAA
+40 LGLVITPVVIVAAA
-54 IVFVLTFDWSHAK
+54 VIFVLTFDWNRAR
-67 PYLNDHVSQAI
+67 PYLNDRVSQAI
-78 GRPFAIKGDLAL
+78 GRPFAINGDLIL
-90 TWKTPEGES
+90 TWKKPQGES

-104 VPWPRLIASDITI
+104 VPWPRLIANDITV
-117 GNPDWTRQPH
+117 GNPDWAKQPH
-127 VATVQ
+127 VATIHQ
-132 RLTFVL
+132 LTFVL

-155 DTPMVAL
+155 DTPAIAL
-162 ERDPQNRNNWTFNFG
+162 ERDKQNRNNWTFNLTG
-177 AQDGKPSDWKLE
+177 NEGDNKKPSDWKLD

-197 GSVQV
+197 GSLAL
-202 DDEVKRVHL
+202 DDDIKRIHL
-211 AATIDTVDN
+211 TATIDTVDN
-220 QTLYT
+220 QALYT
-225 AANGTA
+225 AANGTVVKSA
-231 IRGSEQ
+231 DQ
-237 PPVVPTASGA
+237 PAKVPAASGA
-247 AASGAT
+247 AASDT
-253 AKAPVAADPQQPYG
+253 AAQTPVAPDPQQPYG
-267 IVWTVKG
+267 IAWTVKG
-274 TYNNAAIHG
+274 TYNNATING
-283 SGKAGGVLRL
+283 TGKAGGVLRL
-293 QDAHRPYPLQ
+293 QDAQRPYPLQ

-338 MAHLYPLTG
+338 MAQLYPLTG

-355 FDTRGRLIGELRRQG
+355 FDTRGRLIGELRKQG
-370 SSWRYEKFTGRVG
+370 STWRYEKFTGRVG
-383 GSDLGGTLTFAMR
+383 GSDLGGTLTYAMR
-396 PEPGQ
+396 EP
-401 RPQLSGELV
+401 RPQLTGELV

-429 SKQRRDEPVRQPADN
+429 SKAKRADPSADPGDSKTVRQPPDK

-459 DADVKFTGERIVRTT
+459 DADVKFTGERIVHTA
-474 DLPIDHLVTHIKL
+474 DLPINHLVTHIKL
-487 RDAVLTLDP
+487 QDAVLTLDP
-496 LNFGVAGGT
+496 LNFGIAGGT
-505 LTSNLQ
+505 LTSNIQ
-511 LDGKSAPMQA
+511 LDGHATPMQA
-521 RAVLAARHFKIRQ
+521 RAALAARHFKIKQ
-534 LFPNVESMHASVGE
+534 LFPKIESVRASVGE

-570 GELKILVEQGTVS
+570 GEVKILVEQGTIS

-598 LTKLFGDKQVS
+598 LTKLFGDKQVT

-619 SDGLAQARTF
+619 SNGLAQARTF

-695 AVALAFAAPV
+695 AVALALTAPV

-717 PDSPCGKL
+717 PESACGKL
-725 LADVRQRPTAPPPGK
+725 LADVRQRPTAPPPGQT
-740 VYRSSKRGRTAD
+740 YHSKKPGRTPEGELKSTQPDA
-752 GSPKAP
+752 GKTVAP
-758 AAAASATPA
+758 
-767 QRPTPPSRDA
+767 QRPAPRPAPPASRDPL
-777 TTTGG
+777 TTGG

>member
-1 MEFGTA
+1 
-7 PNYITTGP
+7 
-15 VRNAVPTPIR
+15 
-25 SLADKNAMRTSSRVI
+25 MRTSGKLA
-40 LGLVISPVVIVAAA
+40 LGLVITPVVIVAAA
-54 IVFVLTFDWSHAK
+54 VIFVLTFDWNRAK
-67 PYLNDHVSQAI
+67 PYLNDRVSQAI
-78 GRPFAIKGDLAL
+78 NRPFAINGDLVL
-90 TWKTPEGES
+90 TWKKPEGES

-104 VPWPRLIASDITI
+104 VPWPRLIANDITV
-117 GNPDWTRQPH
+117 GNPDWTKQPH
-127 VATVQ
+127 VATIHQ
-132 RLTFVL
+132 LTFVL

-155 DTPMVAL
+155 DTPAIAL
-162 ERDPQNRNNWTFNFG
+162 ERDKQNRNNWTFDFAGNEG
-177 AQDGKPSDWKLE
+177 NDKKPSDWKLD

-197 GSVQV
+197 GTLAL
-202 DDEVKRVHL
+202 DDDIKRIHL
-211 AATIDTVDN
+211 DATIDTVDN

-231 IRGSEQ
+231 IKGEDQ
-237 PPVVPTASGA
+237 PAVVPTASGV
-247 AASGAT
+247 AASGA
-253 AKAPVAADPQQPYG
+253 AAQAPNAPLAPDPQQPYG
-267 IVWTVKG
+267 IAWTVKG
-274 TYNNAAIHG
+274 TYNNAAITG

-293 QDAHRPYPLQ
+293 QDAGRPYPLQ

-355 FDTRGRLIGELRRQG
+355 FDTRGRLIGELRKQG

-383 GSDLGGTLTFAMR
+383 GSDLSGSLTFAMR
-396 PEPGQ
+396 EP
-401 RPQLSGELV
+401 RPLLTGELV
-410 SHQLLFADL
+410 SHQLLFTDL

-429 SKQRRDEPVRQPADN
+429 SKARRDAAVRQPADK

-459 DADVKFTGERIVRTT
+459 DADVKFTGERIVQTA
-474 DLPIDHLVTHIKL
+474 DLPINHLVTHVKL
-487 RDAVLTLDP
+487 QDAVLTLDP
-496 LNFGVAGGT
+496 LNFGIAGGT
-505 LTSNLQ
+505 LTSNIQ
-511 LDGKSAPMQA
+511 LDGRTTPMQA
-521 RAVLAARHFKIRQ
+521 RAALAARHFKLKQ
-534 LFPNVESMHASVGE
+534 LFPKAETMRASVGE
-548 INGDARLSATGNSVA
+548 INSDARLTATGNSVA
-563 ALLGSSN
+563 ALLGASN
-570 GELKILVEQGTVS
+570 GEMKILVEQGTIS

-598 LTKLFGDKQVS
+598 LTKLFGDKQVT

-619 SDGLAQARTF
+619 SNGLAQARTF
-629 VVDTQDAVIDVTGAT
+629 VVDTQDAVIDITGAT

-675 TYKHPDVSV
+675 TYKHPSVSV
-684 NPAVVA
+684 NPAVIA

-695 AVALAFAAPV
+695 AVALALAAPV

-740 VYRSSKRGRTAD
+740 TYHSNKPGLTPEGDLKSTQ
-752 GSPKAP
+752 P
-758 AAAASATPA
+758 ASGTTQP
-767 QRPTPPSRDA
+767 QRPSAPPSRDPL
-777 TTTGG
+777 TTGG

>member
-1 MEFGTA
+1 
-7 PNYITTGP
+7 
-15 VRNAVPTPIR
+15 
-25 SLADKNAMRTSSRVI
+25 MRTSGKLA

-54 IVFVLTFDWSHAK
+54 VIFVLTFDWNRAK

-78 GRPFAIKGDLAL
+78 GRAFAINGDLML
-90 TWKTPEGES
+90 TWKKPEGET

-104 VPWPRLIASDITI
+104 VPWPRLIANDITV
-117 GNPDWTRQPH
+117 GNPDWTKQPH
-127 VATVQ
+127 VATIHQ
-132 RLTFVL
+132 LTFVL

-155 DTPMVAL
+155 DTPAIAL
-162 ERDPQNRNNWTFNFG
+162 ERDKQNRNNWTFDLAGSN
-177 AQDGKPSDWKLE
+177 DNKPSDWKLE
-189 LREIAFSK
+189 LREIGFSK
-197 GSVQV
+197 GSLAL
-202 DDEVKRVHL
+202 DDDIKRIHL

-220 QTLYT
+220 QALYT
-225 AANGTA
+225 AANGVA
-231 IRGSEQ
+231 LKNSEQ
-237 PPVVPTASGA
+237 PAMVPTASGA
-247 AASGAT
+247 AASGA
-253 AKAPVAADPQQPYG
+253 AANASVTPDPQQPYG
-267 IVWTVKG
+267 IAWTVKG
-274 TYNNAAIHG
+274 TYNNAAING

-293 QDAHRPYPLQ
+293 QDAKRPYPLQ

-311 RIDLAGTLTNPA
+311 RIALAGSLTNPS
-323 SLTALDLR
+323 SLAALDLR

-338 MAHLYPLTG
+338 MAQLYPLTG

-355 FDTRGRLIGELRRQG
+355 FDTRGRLIGELRKQG

-383 GSDLGGTLTFAMR
+383 GSDLGGTLTFTMR
-396 PEPGQ
+396 EP
-401 RPQLSGELV
+401 RPQLTGELV

-429 SKQRRDEPVRQPADN
+429 SKAKRADPSADPGDSKTVRQPTDK

-459 DADVKFTGERIVRTT
+459 DADVKFTGERIVHSA
-474 DLPIDHLVTHIKL
+474 DLPIDHLVTHVKL
-487 RDAVLTLDP
+487 QDAVLTLDP
-496 LNFGVAGGT
+496 LNFGIAGGT
-505 LTSNLQ
+505 LTSNIQ
-511 LDGKSAPMQA
+511 LDGHATPMQA
-521 RAVLAARHFKIRQ
+521 RAALAARHFKIKQ
-534 LFPNVESMHASVGE
+534 LFPNIDSMRASVGE

-563 ALLGSSN
+563 TLLGSSN
-570 GELKILVEQGTVS
+570 GEMKVLVEQGTIS

-598 LTKLFGDKQVS
+598 LTKLFGDKQVT

-619 SDGLAQARTF
+619 SNGLAQARTF

-695 AVALAFAAPV
+695 AVALAFAAPI

-717 PDSPCGKL
+717 PESPCGKL

-740 VYRSSKRGRTAD
+740 TYRSKNPGRTPEGDLKSAQ
-752 GSPKAP
+752 PAP
-758 AAAASATPA
+758 
-767 QRPTPPSRDA
+767 RPSTPPARDPM
-777 TTTGG
+777 TSGG

>member
-1 MEFGTA
+1 
-7 PNYITTGP
+7 
-15 VRNAVPTPIR
+15 VRHTN
-25 SLADKNAMRTSSRVI
+25 KNIMRTSGKLA
-40 LGLVISPVVIVAAA
+40 LGLTIAPVVIVAAA
-54 IVFVLTFDWSHAK
+54 VIFVLTFDWNRAR
-67 PYLNDHVSQAI
+67 PYLNDRVSEAI
-78 GRPFAIKGDLAL
+78 GRPFAINGDLML
-90 TWKTPEGES
+90 TWKPPQGES
-99 GWRAY
+99 GWRAW
-104 VPWPRLIASDITI
+104 VPWPRLVANDITI
-117 GNPDWTRQPH
+117 GNPDWARQPH
-127 VATVQ
+127 MATIHQ
-132 RLTFVL
+132 LTFIL

-155 DTPMVAL
+155 DTPAIAL
-162 ERDPQNRNNWTFNFG
+162 ERDKQNRNNWTFHLAG
-177 AQDGKPSDWKLE
+177 SDGEDSKPSDWKLD

-197 GSVQV
+197 GSLAL
-202 DDEVKRVHL
+202 DDDIKRIHL
-211 AATIDTVDN
+211 AATVDTVDN
-220 QTLYT
+220 QALY
-225 AANGTA
+225 AATNGTTIKTA
-231 IRGSEQ
+231 GQGSPE
-237 PPVVPTASGA
+237 A
-247 AASGAT
+247 AASGT
-253 AKAPVAADPQQPYG
+253 AAQTPVAPDPQQPYG
-267 IVWTVKG
+267 IAWTVKG
-274 TYNNAAIHG
+274 TYNNAPIKG
-283 SGKAGGVLRL
+283 TGKAGGVLRL
-293 QDAHRPYPLQ
+293 QDAQHPYPLQ

-323 SLTALDLR
+323 SLTALDLS

-355 FDTRGRLIGELRRQG
+355 FDTRGRLVGELRKQG
-370 SSWRYEKFTGRVG
+370 STWRYEKFSGRVG
-383 GSDLGGTLTFAMR
+383 GSDLAGTLSFAMR
-396 PEPGQ
+396 AP
-401 RPQLSGELV
+401 RPLLTGELV
-410 SHQLLFADL
+410 SRQLLFADL

-429 SKQRRDEPVRQPADN
+429 SKAKRAEPGDETVRQPAN
-444 VLPVEP
+444 KVLPVEP

-459 DADVKFTGERIVRTT
+459 DADVKFTGERIVHSK

-487 RDAVLTLDP
+487 QDAVLTLDP
-496 LNFGVAGGT
+496 LNFGIAGGT
-505 LTSNLQ
+505 LSSNIQ
-511 LDGKSAPMQA
+511 LDGHAMPMQA
-521 RAVLAARHFKIRQ
+521 RAALAARHFKIKQ
-534 LFPNVESMHASVGE
+534 LFPKIESMRASVGE

-563 ALLGSSN
+563 TLLGSSN
-570 GELKILVEQGTVS
+570 GELKVLVEQGTIS

-614 GDFAV
+614 GDFAI

-644 SFKQE
+644 SFRQE
-649 ALDFTIHP
+649 SLDFTIHP

-684 NPAVVA
+684 NPAVIA

-725 LADVRQRPTAPPPGK
+725 LAEVRQRPTAPPPGK
-740 VYRSSKRGRTAD
+740 IYRDRTAGRTPE
-752 GSPKAP
+752 GNLKAP
-758 AAAASATPA
+758 PADRGTGQPQRATAPA
-767 QRPTPPSRDA
+767 SRDPL
-777 TTTGG
+777 TSGG

>member
-1 MEFGTA
+1 
-7 PNYITTGP
+7 
-15 VRNAVPTPIR
+15 
-25 SLADKNAMRTSSRVI
+25 MRTSGKLA
-40 LGLVISPVVIVAAA
+40 LGLIITPVVIVAAA
-54 IVFVLTFDWSHAK
+54 VIFVLTFDWGRAK
-67 PYLNDHVSQAI
+67 PYLNDRVSQAI
-78 GRPFAIKGDLAL
+78 GRPFAINGDLVL
-90 TWKTPEGES
+90 TWKKPEGES
-99 GWRAY
+99 GWRAF
-104 VPWPRLIASDITI
+104 VPWPRLIANDITV
-117 GNPDWTRQPH
+117 GNPEWTKQPH
-127 VATVQ
+127 VAIIHQ
-132 RLTFVL
+132 LTFVL

-144 AHRIVIPSVTL
+144 AHRIVIPSVML
-155 DTPMVAL
+155 DTPAIAL
-162 ERDPQNRNNWTFNFG
+162 ERDKQNRNNWTFDLHGNEP
-177 AQDGKPSDWKLE
+177 DKKPSDWKLE
-189 LREIAFSK
+189 LQEIAFSK
-197 GSVQV
+197 GTLAL
-202 DDEVKRVHL
+202 DDDLKRIHL

-225 AANGTA
+225 AANGTTIKNA
-231 IRGSEQ
+231 DQ
-237 PPVVPTASGA
+237 PAKVPTASDATASGA
-247 AASGAT
+247 AAST
-253 AKAPVAADPQQPYG
+253 PVGLGEPDPQQPYG
-267 IVWTVKG
+267 IAWTVKG
-274 TYNNAAIHG
+274 TYNNAAING

-293 QDAHRPYPLQ
+293 QDANRPYPLQ

-355 FDTRGRLIGELRRQG
+355 FDTRGRLIGELRKQG
-370 SSWRYEKFTGRVG
+370 STWRYEKFTGRVG
-383 GSDLGGTLTFAMR
+383 GSDLGGTLTFAMK
-396 PEPGQ
+396 EP
-401 RPQLSGELV
+401 RPQLTGELV

-429 SKQRRDEPVRQPADN
+429 SKARRADPGAEAGEKTVRQPADK

-459 DADVKFTGERIVRTT
+459 DADVKFTGERIVQTA
-474 DLPIDHLVTHIKL
+474 DLPINHLVTHIKL
-487 RDAVLTLDP
+487 QDAVLTLDP
-496 LNFGVAGGT
+496 LNFGIAGGT
-505 LTSNLQ
+505 LTSNIQ
-511 LDGKSAPMQA
+511 LDGHATPMQA
-521 RAVLAARHFKIRQ
+521 RAALAARHFKIKQ
-534 LFPNVESMHASVGE
+534 LFPKIESVRASVGE
-548 INGDARLSATGNSVA
+548 INGDARLTATGNSVA
-563 ALLGSSN
+563 TLLGASN
-570 GELKILVEQGTVS
+570 GEVKLLVEQGTIS

-598 LTKLFGDKQVS
+598 LTKLFGDKQVT

-619 SDGLAQARTF
+619 SNGLAQARTF

-664 FSLRTPLYVKG
+664 LSLRTPLYVKG
-675 TYKHPDVSV
+675 TYKHPDVSI

-717 PDSPCGKL
+717 PDSVCGKL

-740 VYRSSKRGRTAD
+740 TYRSSKPGR
-752 GSPKAP
+752 SPEGDLKTTQP
-758 AAAASATPA
+758 PASAAP
-767 QRPTPPSRDA
+767 PTPTARPSLPARDSM
-777 TTTGG
+777 TTGG